1 MSLELNILINK
12 IQRIPFSKIQEM
24 LRDRRKEFDELSFA
38 DQSAILAFIEKR
50 YNIAQNIPQEEILYS
65 MVLFNELSRGRN
77 MNRQSKESIERE
89 LKSLDLDQ
97 MALIES
103 LQYIEPDKIEATLR
117 NYHSMLDSKFIE
129 TSIINLPEDR
139 QIAAIQMCKHEL
151 MESNP
156 NTFHNFMAS
165 ISKEAQ
171 RFVLENFKE
180 KFENYSEKDMSNV
193 SSCLY
198 QENLPLYTITY
209 QSSIK
214 DVNMFSILTA
224 CNEENLETTLN
235 QFKDYLTNLDAD
247 DLLELLCFKTSNS
260 RMLLDF
266 WSNMPNKL
274 AEVSIPYFKTFIRRL
289 EDKERFEAIYRLK
302 SKFSDMELDEI
313 IELFQYDTDEVKAK
327 VLIEYRDR
335 FSGETSPELKKFM
348 TKSVKTKRRI

>member
-1 MSLELNILINK
+1 MSLELNILVNK
-12 IQRIPFSKIQEM
+12 MQRIPFPKIQEM
-24 LRDRRKEFDELSFA
+24 LRDRKKEFDELSFA

-129 TSIINLPEDR
+129 TAIINLPEDR

-198 QENLPLYTITY
+198 Q
-209 QSSIK
+209 
-214 DVNMFSILTA
+214 
-224 CNEENLETTLN
+224 
-235 QFKDYLTNLDAD
+235 
-247 DLLELLCFKTSNS
+247 
-260 RMLLDF
+260 
-266 WSNMPNKL
+266 
-274 AEVSIPYFKTFIRRL
+274 
-289 EDKERFEAIYRLK
+289 
-302 SKFSDMELDEI
+302 
-313 IELFQYDTDEVKAK
+313 
-327 VLIEYRDR
+327 
-335 FSGETSPELKKFM
+335 
-348 TKSVKTKRRI
+348 